1 MSQVHSNP
9 TEMQITAATPITIKI
24 VMSSSLSCFW
34 ALNLFSLFSGSLF
47 PELWWVGSRVAKSP
61 AVDSVGNVSKGWS
74 VITWLSVVEVFS
86 AVIMVLFVLS
96 VVFALDVG
104 TCKCIQ
110 SILSYTK
117 HLEAFLWMHWLISTI
132 TLVYVENSKSMRL
145 TL

>member
-1 MSQVHSNP
+1 
-9 TEMQITAATPITIKI
+9 
-24 VMSSSLSCFW
+24 MSSSLSCFW

-47 PELWWVGSRVAKSP
+47 PELGWVGSRVAKSP

-110 SILSYTK
+110 SILS
-117 HLEAFLWMHWLISTI
+117 
-132 TLVYVENSKSMRL
+132 
-145 TL
+145 